1 MTREELQN
9 MQIGEMIRYYPFQPQ
24 SNLVGYEKWVER
36 VPCGWIYWT
45 IQNSCGVPAGVFVPL
60 D

>member
-1 MTREELQN
+1 MTEEELKN
-9 MQIGEMIRYYPFQPQ
+9 MQVGEMIRYYPSSGF
-24 SNLVGYEKWVER
+24 VGYEKWVER

-45 IQNSCGVPAGVFVPL
+45 IQDSCGVPAGVFVPL